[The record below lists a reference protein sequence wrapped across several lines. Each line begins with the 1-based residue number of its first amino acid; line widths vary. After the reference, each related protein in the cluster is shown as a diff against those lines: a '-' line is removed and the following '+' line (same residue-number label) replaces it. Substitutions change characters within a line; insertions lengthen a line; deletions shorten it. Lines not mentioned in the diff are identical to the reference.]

1 MKKVHKLIMIL
12 FICMFLT
19 GCFGS
24 HIEDFNGET
33 DYSLSTL
40 TQNDLIG
47 GTKTSIIAGN
57 LTTST
62 NKKFKQKV
70 KKMSG
75 VSLLFELDSNDT
87 YVIEFNVTSGNGLV
101 GIICDDEIIEVV
113 EANSKTTITVPS
125 NKDYTVKIAGE
136 SCEFEILITK
146 K

>member
-1 MKKVHKLIMIL
+1 MRKVYKLIITL
-12 FICMFLT
+12 FICIFLT

-24 HIEDFNGET
+24 HIEDLNGET

-62 NKKFKQKV
+62 NNKFKQKV

-75 VSLLFELDSNDT
+75 VSQLFELDSNDT
-87 YVIEFNVTSGNGLV
+87 YTIEFNVTSGNGLV

-113 EANSKTTITVPS
+113 EANSKITITVPS
-125 NKDYTVKIAGE
+125 KKDYEVKIAGE

-146 K
+146 Q

>member
-1 MKKVHKLIMIL
+1 MKKVYKLIMIL

-24 HIEDFNGET
+24 HIEDLNGET

-40 TQNDLIG
+40 TEENLISG
-47 GTKTSIIAGN
+47 SNTSIVAGSVI
-57 LTTST
+57 TST

-87 YVIEFNVTSGNGLV
+87 YTIEFNVTSGNGLV
-101 GIICDDEIIEVV
+101 GVICDDEIIKIV
-113 EANSKTTITVPS
+113 EPNTQITITVPS
-125 NKDYTVKIAGE
+125 KKDYEVKIAGE

-146 K
+146 Q